1 MSSSKFGLRGALT
14 VTVRNARTQRVVFSQ
29 TIKNTITYDGMLGVL
44 RLLGQDGVTLS
55 DFQVASI
62 RVGEGLTPPDREDVG
77 LVAPVFTMGLTSSNR
92 SISVSTRELVV
103 SATLGVGDA
112 NGRTLTEAAWFY
124 ANGTMGGRQLTVPIP
139 KSSGITATYT
149 WRLGVTGD

>member
-1 MSSSKFGLRGALT
+1 MPSSKFGLRGELT
-14 VTVRNARTQRVVFSQ
+14 VTVRDARTGEVTFSQ

-44 RLLGQDGVTLS
+44 RLLGQDGVTLT
-55 DFQVASI
+55 DYQVASI

-77 LVAPVFTMGLTSSNR
+77 LVAPVFTMLLNADNR
-92 SISVSTRELVV
+92 SLSVATRELVV

-112 NGRTLTEAAWFY
+112 NGHTLTEAAWFY
-124 ANGTMGGRQLTVPIP
+124 ANGTMGGRQLTVPVP
-139 KSSGITATYT
+139 KTNGITATYT

>member
-14 VTVRNARTQRVVFSQ
+14 VTVRNASTQRVVFSQ

-44 RLLGQDGVTLS
+44 RLLGQDGITLS
-55 DFQVASI
+55 DYQVASI

-77 LVAPVFTMGLTSSNR
+77 LVAPVFTMGLTASNR

-112 NGRTLTEAAWFY
+112 NGHTLTEAAWFY

-139 KSSGITATYT
+139 KSNGITATYT